1 MKNKTLTAGDL
12 DARIHYC
19 MTYIGGFMG
28 TYTIFSFAGSFGN
41 AGTANMVSIFTNFF
55 RGNIFTMML
64 KILGFL
70 IYSLGITLAVWLPKH
85 TIIST
90 KMLSLKITCACAIL
104 LWLLP
109 DTLPPTVGLY
119 PTFFAMSF
127 QWCCFHGAYG
137 YGSSTIFCTNNIRQF
152 VTGLV
157 ETYLNG
163 NDEKL
168 KIKFFGLTLLAFNLG
183 VTTMCLLFTR
193 FNFGVKSSVLVL
205 VPAICG
211 AYYIKEKEKLSKK
224 ELID

>member
-1 MKNKTLTAGDL
+1 
-12 DARIHYC
+12 
-19 MTYIGGFMG
+19 
-28 TYTIFSFAGSFGN
+28 
-41 AGTANMVSIFTNFF
+41 
-55 RGNIFTMML
+55 
-64 KILGFL
+64 
-70 IYSLGITLAVWLPKH
+70 
-85 TIIST
+85 
-90 KMLSLKITCACAIL
+90 
-104 LWLLP
+104 
-109 DTLPPTVGLY
+109 
-119 PTFFAMSF
+119 MSF